1 MGEML
6 IMLSIMRPEERMD
19 SEAGMLSWA
28 SYQSDLQNILLSGE
42 HVQII
47 VIQMLN
53 YKQVRNYLGDHRYY
67 SCFSIIADGIRIIHW
82 KYPHRIELYFER
94 PGTVYLITDADDSF
108 AEDAAEQLLSKTS
121 KEIRHSADMG
131 IRFET
136 RVCLIQC
143 PDDLKNAKEIISL
156 GHIFYTIDPQN
167 RKVVRADELVGFQS
181 FTLETHIEEIINR
194 ALREHHIEMY
204 YQPIYDVKAG
214 VYHSA
219 EALVR
224 INDPQYGLISPA
236 IFIPA
241 AEAQGLIIPLGD
253 TVLDLVFRFI
263 SEHDLD
269 ALGLSCMEINLSV
282 AQCMERTLP
291 EKIRFLQEKYGIDP
305 GCVILEITET
315 TFENI
320 SDVML
325 ENVNE
330 LIQMGYSFALDD
342 YGIGYSSIQR
352 VNHLPLKLIKI
363 DKCMLDEISS
373 PNGRIILEHTVHM
386 MQSIGKQLVI
396 EGAETLEVVKA
407 LESMGCDYI

>member
-1 MGEML
+1 
-6 IMLSIMRPEERMD
+6 
-19 SEAGMLSWA
+19 
-28 SYQSDLQNILLSGE
+28 
-42 HVQII
+42 
-47 VIQMLN
+47 
-53 YKQVRNYLGDHRYY
+53 
-67 SCFSIIADGIRIIHW
+67 
-82 KYPHRIELYFER
+82 
-94 PGTVYLITDADDSF
+94 
-108 AEDAAEQLLSKTS
+108 
-121 KEIRHSADMG
+121 MG

-156 GHIFYTIDPQN
+156 GHIFHTIDPQN
-167 RKVVRADELVGFQS
+167 RKVVRADELVQS
-181 FTLETHIEEIINR
+181 RTFTLETHIEEIITR
-194 ALREHHIEMY
+194 ALRDPYIEMY

-214 VYHSA
+214 ICHSA
-219 EALVR
+219 EALIR
-224 INDPQYGLISPA
+224 IKDPDYGLISPA
-236 IFIPA
+236 FFIPA
-241 AEAQGLIIPLGD
+241 AESQGLIIPLGD

-291 EKIRFLQEKYGIDP
+291 EKIRFLQQKYGIDP
-305 GCVILEITET
+305 GRIILEITET

-330 LIQMGYSFALDD
+330 LLEMGYSFALDD

-352 VNHLPLKLIKI
+352 VNHLPLKLVKI
-363 DKCMLDEISS
+363 DKSMLDEISS

-396 EGAETLEVVKA
+396 EGAETLEVVQA
-407 LESMGCDYI
+407 LERMGCDYIQGYFFSRPLPADEFLRSMEAQCKQNRWIT